1 MPKDRDKQLRT
12 PFMRALQ
19 ALAQAAQV
27 QVELFEDGA
36 CVGEALVQR
45 FDDAWKKLKAL
56 GYSRLSARQ
65 RGKVR
70 SLSAYLRKLSDQHDL
85 VFWQELDALYEDER
99 WQEIRV
105 LAQAVLLAFDWKNER
120 PPRFHPDS
128 E

>member
-1 MPKDRDKQLRT
+1 MAKDRDEQLRT

-27 QVELFEDGA
+27 QVELFEDGTV
-36 CVGEALVQR
+36 VGEALVLR
-45 FDDAWKKLKAL
+45 FDEAWKSLKAL

-70 SLSAYLRKLSDQHDL
+70 SLTAYLRKLSDQHDL
-85 VFWQELDALYEDER
+85 VFWQELDSLYEDER

-105 LAQAVLLAFDWKNER
+105 LAQTVLIAFDWKNER
-120 PPRFHPDS
+120 PPRTQADS